1 MTVINTNIKSMV
13 ARDALTINN
22 RSLSTAMERL
32 STGKRV
38 NSASDDAA
46 GLAIGTRMD
55 AQVRGLNMAIKNAND
70 TISVTQTAEGAMQEI
85 TSILQRMREL
95 AVQSSS
101 DTNST
106 EDRAFLQQEVSQ
118 LSSEIDRISN
128 TTQFNGMNLLD
139 GSYANKKFQ
148 IGANQDQTIGMSIGR
163 MNSNT
168 LGVGSSVVGAPTP
181 MNVPSANG
189 VSGAVAAGTA
199 AGPTSIKLGFSTND
213 TYTFT
218 LADDVSGLAA
228 AGATAVALDLTSSIS
243 KADFAKGINTKLAE
257 SAVDTK
263 VTGSVTALGDATN
276 VSTTP
281 EAVKFSISIGGGAV
295 KNIDLKN
302 RLIGD
307 GTGTLTA
314 VTAARIKAALEAEL
328 QSQYDTSVTVT
339 GTNATAFVITDA
351 QGRSIDVTQGQGS
364 GAIFGTDSAN
374 NGSLSATQNVQTNL
388 SVAWD
393 QGNNLIVTNK
403 AGGKTT
409 LAGYTTTGTATVVFD
424 ASASIP
430 GQVQNPV
437 VLAKTAASDPKVTA
451 NGGVEASVLAVNFSN
466 RSDTSDVY
474 KFKLTDGSGHV
485 YADLSGAGLNVGK
498 DISNATIIDAVKS
511 ALVTGTTAVTWVDKS
526 ITASDFDVQFS
537 GSTLTVT
544 NKEGLALAIE
554 GFTSD
559 AGYATATPMNELGK
573 STVLAQKQA
582 YTSEARLGF
591 NVASL
596 ATSNVAAVAG
606 AFDLWI
612 DGIKSTAGIDFSA
625 ALTKGTTGSAI
636 ATAMQ
641 TAIKAVADVAVGT
654 TASKQ
659 DLSNITVDFDST
671 SGQMVIKDTNGRSVS
686 LSAKSTNTYTGTG
699 LVWVQDGVT
708 GLANKVQT
716 IRTSS
721 TVAQGQ
727 LYNQTKMDVTLSADS
742 ITGLNFKL
750 NGVALGATA
759 VDFTQPFTG
768 SALETNLNSM
778 MASLNANHP
787 TNSYEYSV
795 KGRTITFAQRDGG
808 ALEFDNFATAT
819 PSEAV
824 YASVTPAAGQGTAK
838 TVNYNEALAT
848 AKALGNLATATNV
861 KLKINSPDLV
871 SLSISDGSKTYSL
884 SPTAIDI
891 TDRTSTSNFV
901 KALNKSLSG
910 SNIVGSMDLSGNI
923 YLTDTFGGKVSLTAF
938 GTASGQGAAWT
949 PSTGQGDALAINSGY
964 VGSASAA
971 APAAAGGLSVGAGG
985 SSVSQMSI
993 GTQAGASAA
1002 LATIDKA
1009 LSYVNAERSKLGAI
1023 ENRLTHTVDNLTNI
1037 VTNTAASKSRIVD
1050 TDYATETTELA
1061 RAQIIAQAS
1070 TAMLAQANQSAQ
1082 GVLSL
1087 LK

>member
-13 ARDALTINN
+13 ARDAMTINN

-32 STGKRV
+32 STGKRI

-70 TISVTQTAEGAMQEI
+70 TISVTQTAEGAMQEV

-148 IGANQDQTIGMSIGR
+148 IGANQDQIIGMSIGR

-243 KADFAKGINTKLAE
+243 KADFAKGINTKLSE

-276 VSTTP
+276 ITTTP
-281 EAVKFSISIGGGAV
+281 EAVKFSISVGGGPV
-295 KNIDLKN
+295 KNIDLRN
-302 RLIGD
+302 RLIAD
-307 GTGTLTA
+307 GGSTTA
-314 VTAARIKAALEAEL
+314 VTALRINTALQAEL
-328 QSQYDTSVTVT
+328 QSQYDTSITVSA
-339 GTNATAFVITDA
+339 GGAAAAFVITDA
-351 QGRSIDVTQGQGS
+351 QGRSIDVTQGQGN

-374 NGSLSATQNVQTNL
+374 SGSLSATQNVQTNL

-409 LAGYTTTGTATVVFD
+409 LAGYTTTASATVVFD

-451 NGGVEASVLAVNFSN
+451 NGAVEASVLAVNFSN
-466 RSDTSDVY
+466 RSDVADVY

-485 YADLSGAGLNVGK
+485 YADLSAGLDVGK
-498 DISNATIIDAVKS
+498 DISNATIIAAVKT
-511 ALVTGTTAVTWVDKS
+511 ALGTDTAALADKS
-526 ITASDFDVQFS
+526 ITAGDFDVQFS

-596 ATSNVAAVAG
+596 ATANVTPVAG

-625 ALTKGTTGSAI
+625 ALTKGTTGTAI

-641 TAIKAVADVAVGT
+641 TAIRAVADIAVGA

-659 DLSNITVDFDST
+659 DLSNVTVAFEST
-671 SGQMVIKDTNGRSVS
+671 TGQMVIKDTNGRSIS
-686 LSAKSTNTYTGTG
+686 LSSKSTNTFTGTG

-716 IRTSS
+716 IKTSS

-727 LYNQTKMDVTLSADS
+727 LYDQTKMDVTLSADS

-768 SALETNLNSM
+768 STLETNLNSM

-808 ALEFDNFATAT
+808 ALEFDNFATGT

-848 AKALGNLATATNV
+848 AKALGNLATGTNV

>member
-13 ARDALTINN
+13 ARDAMTINN

-32 STGKRV
+32 STGKRI

-70 TISVTQTAEGAMQEI
+70 TISVTQTAEGAMQEV

-213 TYTFT
+213 TYGFT
-218 LADDVSGLAA
+218 LADDVSGLPA

-281 EAVKFSISIGGGAV
+281 EAVKFSVSIGGGAV

-302 RLIGD
+302 RLIAD

-314 VTAARIKAALEAEL
+314 VTALRIQAALQAEL
-328 QSQYDTSVTVT
+328 QSQFDTSVTVT
-339 GTNATAFVITDA
+339 GTNATAFVIVDA
-351 QGRSIDVTQGQGS
+351 KGRSIDVTQGQGS

-374 NGSLSATQNVQTNL
+374 NGSLSASQNVQTNL

-403 AGGKTT
+403 AGGTTT
-409 LAGYTTTGTATVVFD
+409 LASYLTTGTATVVFD

-437 VLAKTAASDPKVTA
+437 TLAKTAASDPKVTA
-451 NGGVEASVLAVNFSN
+451 NGAVEVSQLAVTFSN
-466 RSDTSDVY
+466 RSDTADVY
-474 KFKLTDGSGHV
+474 KFKITDGAGHE
-485 YADLSGAGLNVGK
+485 YADLTAGLDLGK
-498 DISNATIIDAVKS
+498 NIANSTIIAAVKT
-511 ALVTGTTAVTWVDKS
+511 ALGTGTALLADKS
-526 ITASDFDVQFS
+526 ITAGDFDVQFN
-537 GSTLTVT
+537 GSTLTIT

-554 GFTSD
+554 KYTSD
-559 AGYATATPMNELGK
+559 AGYATATPMNEMGK
-573 STVLAQKQA
+573 STILAQKQA
-582 YTSEARLGF
+582 YTSEARLGL

-606 AFDLWI
+606 AFDIWV
-612 DGIKSTAGIDFSA
+612 DGIKSTAAIDFSA
-625 ALTKGTTGSAI
+625 ALTKDTTGAAI

-641 TAIKAVADVAVGT
+641 TAIQAVADIKVGT
-654 TASKQ
+654 TASFQ
-659 DLSNITVDFDST
+659 SLANVLVTFDDT
-671 SGQMVIKDTNGRSVS
+671 SGQMVIKDNQGRSIS
-686 LSAKSTNTYTGTG
+686 LAAKSTNTYTGSG
-699 LVWVQDGVT
+699 LVWLQDGVT
-708 GLANKVQT
+708 GVANKVQT
-716 IRTSS
+716 IKTSS
-721 TVAQGQ
+721 AVAQGQ
-727 LYNQTKMDVTLSADS
+727 LYEQTKMNVTLSADS

-750 NGVALGATA
+750 NGVALGATT
-759 VDFTQPFTG
+759 VDFTQPFEG
-768 SALETNLNSM
+768 SALQTNLNTLMS
-778 MASLNANHP
+778 SLNANHP
-787 TNSYEYSV
+787 TNSYEYKVS
-795 KGRTITFAQRDGG
+795 GRTITFAQRDGG

-824 YASVTPAAGQGTAK
+824 FANVTPSAGQGTAK
-838 TVNYNEALAT
+838 TVNYNESLAT
-848 AKALGNLATATNV
+848 AKALGNLAVATNT

-923 YLTDTFGGKVSLTAF
+923 YLTDTFGGNVSLTSF

-949 PSTGQGDALAINSGY
+949 PSSGQGDALAINSGY
-964 VGSASAA
+964 VGSAVAA
-971 APAAAGGLSVGAGG
+971 APVAAGGGIAVGAGG